1 MLFRSKRLTHLPVIV
16 DPSHAGGKW
25 WLVDSMSRAAV
36 AAGADG
42 LMIEVHNNPECALC
56 DGAQSLKPEK
66 YGELIQ
72 DVAQIAK
79 VLGKTLP

>member
-1 MLFRSKRLTHLPVIV
+1 MLFRSEPMAKASI
-16 DPSHAGGKW
+16 
-25 WLVDSMSRAAV
+25 

-66 YGELIQ
+66 YNTLIKEIKE
-72 DVAQIAK
+72 IAK
-79 VLGKTLP
+79 VIGKNI